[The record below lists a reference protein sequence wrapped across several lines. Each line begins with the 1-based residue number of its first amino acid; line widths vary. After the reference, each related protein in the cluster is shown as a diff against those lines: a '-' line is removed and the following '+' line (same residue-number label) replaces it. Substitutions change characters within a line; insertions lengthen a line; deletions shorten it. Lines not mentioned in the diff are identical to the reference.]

1 MDTNEK
7 MAVKIVRDCFTTARE
22 TLPAY
27 ASCIYVSDMPMIT
40 FNTSRAEDMA
50 STTLRHMIVAALRVA
65 ALRSKS
71 VDYRSGFLPDV
82 RVTRVLASMRRV
94 AVCCDTNTGYHYKVR
109 CVPVLDTVSDAPTP
123 YLMGQVDTFEWT
135 EHGWNT
141 VIRDYV
147 NLV

>member
-22 TLPAY
+22 TLPSY
-27 ASCIYVSDMPMIT
+27 ASCIYVSDMPTIE

-50 STTLRHMIVAALRVA
+50 STALRHMIVAALRVA
-65 ALRSKS
+65 ALRSGS
-71 VDYRSGFLPDV
+71 VDWRSGFFPDV
-82 RVTRVLASMRRV
+82 RVTRVLASMHRV
-94 AVCCDTNTGYHYKVR
+94 AVYCETNTGHYYKVR
-109 CVPVLDTVSDAPTP
+109 CVPVLDTVSNKPTP

-135 EHGWNT
+135 DQGWDF
-141 VIRDYV
+141 VRRDFV

>member
-22 TLPAY
+22 TLPSY
-27 ASCIYVSDMPMIT
+27 ASCIYISDMPTIE
-40 FNTSRAEDMA
+40 FNISRAEDMA

-65 ALRSKS
+65 ALRSRS
-71 VDYRSGFLPDV
+71 VDWRSGFFPDV

-94 AVCCDTNTGYHYKVR
+94 AVYCETNTGYHYKVE
-109 CVPVLDTVSDAPTP
+109 CTPLCDTVSDWLTP
-123 YLMGQVDTFEWT
+123 CLMGQVDTFEWT
-135 EHGWNT
+135 DQGWDS
-141 VIRDYV
+141 VRRDFV

>member
-22 TLPAY
+22 VLPAY
-27 ASCIYVSDMPMIT
+27 ASCIYVSDMPTIE
-40 FNTSRAEDMA
+40 FNISRAEDMA

-65 ALRSKS
+65 ALRSRS
-71 VDYRSGFLPDV
+71 VDWRSGFLPDV

-94 AVCCDTNTGYHYKVR
+94 AVYCETNTGYHYKVE
-109 CVPVLDTVSDAPTP
+109 CTPLCDTVSDWLTP
-123 YLMGQVDTFEWT
+123 CLMGQVDTFEWT
-135 EHGWNT
+135 EHGWDF
-141 VIRDYV
+141 VRRDYV

>member
-1 MDTNEK
+1 
-7 MAVKIVRDCFTTARE
+7 
-22 TLPAY
+22 
-27 ASCIYVSDMPMIT
+27 
-40 FNTSRAEDMA
+40 MA

-135 EHGWNT
+135 DHGWDF
-141 VIRDYV
+141 VRRDYV

>member
-7 MAVKIVRDCFTTARE
+7 TAVKIVRDCLTTAHE
-22 TLPAY
+22 SLPAY
-27 ASCIYVSDMPMIT
+27 ASCIYVSDMPTIE
-40 FNTSRAEDMA
+40 FNISRAEDMA

-65 ALRSKS
+65 ALRSRS
-71 VDYRSGFLPDV
+71 VDWRSGFLPDV

-94 AVCCDTNTGYHYKVR
+94 AVCCETNTGYHYKVR

-123 YLMGQVDTFEWT
+123 YLMGKVDTFEWT
-135 EHGWNT
+135 DHGWDS
-141 VIRDYV
+141 VRRDFV

>member
-22 TLPAY
+22 TLPVY

-40 FNTSRAEDMA
+40 FNTSGAEDMA

-65 ALRSKS
+65 ALRSRS
-71 VDYRSGFLPDV
+71 VDYRSGFMPDV
-82 RVTRVLASMRRV
+82 RVTRVHAFKRHA
-94 AVCCDTNTGYHYKVR
+94 AVYCETNTGYHYKVE

-135 EHGWNT
+135 EHGWDF
-141 VIRDYV
+141 VRRDYV

>member
-40 FNTSRAEDMA
+40 FNTSRAED
-50 STTLRHMIVAALRVA
+50 
-65 ALRSKS
+65 
-71 VDYRSGFLPDV
+71 
-82 RVTRVLASMRRV
+82 
-94 AVCCDTNTGYHYKVR
+94 
-109 CVPVLDTVSDAPTP
+109 
-123 YLMGQVDTFEWT
+123 FEWT
-135 EHGWNT
+135 DHGWDF
-141 VIRDYV
+141 VRRDYV

>member
-50 STTLRHMIVAALRVA
+50 STTLRHMIVAAFRVA
-65 ALRSKS
+65 ALRSRS
-71 VDYRSGFLPDV
+71 VDYRSGFMPDV
-82 RVTRVLASMRRV
+82 RVTRVHAFKRHA
-94 AVCCDTNTGYHYKVR
+94 AVYCETNTGYHYKVE
-109 CVPVLDTVSDAPTP
+109 CTPLCDTVSDWLTP
-123 YLMGQVDTFEWT
+123 CLMGQVDTFEWT
-135 EHGWNT
+135 DHGWDS
-141 VIRDYV
+141 VRRDYV

>member
-27 ASCIYVSDMPMIT
+27 ASCIYVSDMPIIT

-50 STTLRHMIVAALRVA
+50 STTLRHMIVAALKVA
-65 ALRSKS
+65 ALRSRS

-82 RVTRVLASMRRV
+82 RGTRVLASMRHV
-94 AVCCDTNTGYHYKVR
+94 AVYCETNTGYHCKVR

-135 EHGWNT
+135 DHGWNM
-141 VIRDYV
+141 VRRDYV